1 MNRLLLP
8 FLAFVAIAVAARDIA
23 DKDAPNYTFEEYL
36 KDWDKSYPSHLDYS
50 MHKQM
55 FETRKASIIQQNS
68 DPKGLWK
75 AGFNKFTDMTEQ
87 EFKAYRGYN
96 LRMGLMSDA
105 PTEPVLRSSALPTSV
120 DWRTVPGV
128 LTPVKDQGQCG
139 SCWAFSATENVES
152 AVALATNQTAPVL
165 SPQNVVSCT
174 PNPNQCG
181 GTGGCGG
188 ATAELGIGYVAGNG
202 IYFNANWPY
211 TATNG
216 TCTPP
221 PGVAPAATCS
231 GYKKVIRNSY
241 EETMYAVVN
250 QPISVSVDA
259 STWGPY
265 TGGIFN
271 CTNSTLDIDHVV
283 QLVGYGSQN
292 GVDYWIVRN
301 SWGTSWGEAGYIR
314 LLRHADGS
322 HQWCWPDDSPQ
333 DGSGCDGG
341 PDKIIVCG
349 TCGIWYDNCYPYG
362 GKYYT

>member
-188 ATAELGIGYVAGNG
+188 ATAELVLDMLLEMAFISMLIGHTPLPMVHALLLLAWHRRLHARDTKKLFAIVMRRPCMLLLINRFQSRWTLLLGVLTPE
-202 IYFNANWPY
+202 ASS
-211 TATNG
+211 TALT
-216 TCTPP
+216 
-221 PGVAPAATCS
+221 
-231 GYKKVIRNSY
+231 
-241 EETMYAVVN
+241 
-250 QPISVSVDA
+250 
-259 STWGPY
+259 
-265 TGGIFN
+265 
-271 CTNSTLDIDHVV
+271 
-283 QLVGYGSQN
+283 
-292 GVDYWIVRN
+292 
-301 SWGTSWGEAGYIR
+301 
-314 LLRHADGS
+314 RH
-322 HQWCWPDDSPQ
+322 
-333 DGSGCDGG
+333 
-341 PDKIIVCG
+341 
-349 TCGIWYDNCYPYG
+349 
-362 GKYYT
+362 